1 MRSGLNSSECLDRAD
16 AIIPASLMFNA
27 LLKFSRAKT
36 IVFPI
41 VGLRDGV
48 LNKMLE
54 ENLGNSAVGEYEQI
68 IHSAFYNAPRNSAN
82 IQHAK
87 VVHKLAVQIYNRIK
101 KIMGF
106 FSVKDFY

>member
-1 MRSGLNSSECLDRAD
+1 
-16 AIIPASLMFNA
+16 
-27 LLKFSRAKT
+27 
-36 IVFPI
+36 
-41 VGLRDGV
+41 
-48 LNKMLE
+48 MLE